1 MNESNESRDNEHGA
15 LQERGSVSDSGEL
28 DGFGFYAMTVPATR
42 PRHRVRNLRKLSH
55 HAADMF
61 GKWAARRPEPQPA
74 VTVTV
79 SVCTSGYEQI
89 EISAP
94 KKPRTVTCPALPDT
108 GAQMVVGGLDFAHKL
123 GFTRGDL
130 FPVTTGI
137 RAANSERLK
146 LIGAMLITISAVGA
160 DGNTRSGSHMC
171 YISENVT
178 RLFLSKKACCDLGI
192 IPENFPK
199 IGAADSQASA
209 PRESMR
215 IFSG

>member
-1 MNESNESRDNEHGA
+1 
-15 LQERGSVSDSGEL
+15 
-28 DGFGFYAMTVPATR
+28 
-42 PRHRVRNLRKLSH
+42 
-55 HAADMF
+55 
-61 GKWAARRPEPQPA
+61 
-74 VTVTV
+74 
-79 SVCTSGYEQI
+79 
-89 EISAP
+89 
-94 KKPRTVTCPALPDT
+94 
-108 GAQMVVGGLDFAHKL
+108 MVVGGLDFAHKL

-192 IPENFPK
+192 IPENFSE
-199 IGAADSQASA
+199 IGAADSQASVNKCEVVDTSKPDRCGC
-209 PRESMR
+209 PRRVRTPDPPAELPCPATEENIKKVKEFITKYYGDSAFNCCEQQPLPLMR
-215 IFSG
+215 DSPPMRLFADAEARPVAYHKPFPIPLHWQEAVKQHEQQRMQERQH